1 MNADARPSRAPETTL
16 RVMQSALRAVSD
28 ERPNTHGTADL
39 NFACI
44 NDFWQLYDAWLKRM
58 GRVSTPAD
66 VATKMELFK
75 IARTLT
81 GDPAELG
88 HYEDRIGYAG
98 LAAHLAQDGTQRVA
112 QNVADAIAAAQN
124 AADAIAAAQK
134 GDVSMGL
141 GRDRFPL
148 RPSVPSKVTAPA
160 DPVVPANT

>member
-112 QNVADAIAAAQN
+112 QNVADAIAAAQ
-124 AADAIAAAQK
+124 K

>member
-44 NDFWQLYDAWLKRM
+44 NDFWQLHDAWLKRM

-81 GDPAELG
+81 GDAAELG
-88 HYEDRIGYAG
+88 HYEDRIGYAA
-98 LAAHLAQDGTQRVA
+98 LAAHLAQDGTQR
-112 QNVADAIAAAQN
+112 AAQD
-124 AADAIAAAQK
+124 AADAIVDALK
-134 GDVSMGL
+134 GDASMGL

-148 RPSVPSKVTAPA
+148 RPAATLKVTAPTA
-160 DPVVPANT
+160 DPTTPAVATIT

>member
-112 QNVADAIAAAQN
+112 QNVADAVV
-124 AADAIAAAQK
+124 DALK

-148 RPSVPSKVTAPA
+148 RPSVPAKVTAPA
-160 DPVVPANT
+160 TDPTTPAVPTVT

>member
-44 NDFWQLYDAWLKRM
+44 NDFWQLHDAWLKRM

-81 GDPAELG
+81 GDPTELS

-98 LAAHLAQDGTQRVA
+98 LSAHLAQDGAQRAA
-112 QNVADAIAAAQN
+112 QNVADAIV
-124 AADAIAAAQK
+124 DALK
-134 GDVSMGL
+134 GDASMGL
-141 GRDRFPL
+141 GRVPL
-148 RPSVPSKVTAPA
+148 RTGVPARVTAPA
-160 DPVVPANT
+160 TDPTTPAVPTVT